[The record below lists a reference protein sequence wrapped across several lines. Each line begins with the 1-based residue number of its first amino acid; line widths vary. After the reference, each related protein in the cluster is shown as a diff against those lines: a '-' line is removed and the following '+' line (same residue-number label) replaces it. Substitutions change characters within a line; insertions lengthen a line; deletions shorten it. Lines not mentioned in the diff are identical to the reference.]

1 MSKKINRNKQ
11 IIIEIEKLKKI
22 ANNEFDII
30 KNNLPNQ
37 LDDLSE
43 KYSDYKKVKHSDLLL
58 KFLKEIVLDKAFAL
72 DKKMLE
78 KIAPIKP
85 ISYLKSYEK
94 LPGEKKEE
102 SRYFGNN
109 DFIAIKNKKKYYV
122 NTINLEVQVYS
133 EPEYKKILSLN
144 SNLKKASDLNISP
157 KLNEVFISLIKGE
170 YNLIIVSDYEES
182 ENLEDFLKN
191 NVLTQKKRKQM
202 IDLLNKA
209 LNNGIIINYLGP
221 QKFLIYKNGNIK
233 ISTLTYSQSVE
244 ELLNEKKE
252 RMLESFDYLTNRNN
266 HNIDDIVSKKLI
278 QEKKVKMI

>member
-37 LDDLSE
+37 LDELSE

-58 KFLKEIVLDKAFAL
+58 KFLKEIVLDKAFTL
-72 DKKMLE
+72 DKKMLQ

-122 NTINLEVQVYS
+122 NTINLEVQIYS